1 MSLSKGSNRN
11 TAKETHLNGRKFD
24 PFNTNNNERDAL
36 YNTNRIALHTMI
48 TSLIS
53 IKYHFTIQIA
63 LHPVHKKMIF

>member
-24 PFNTNNNERDAL
+24 PFNTNNNERVR
-36 YNTNRIALHTMI
+36 TNRIALHTMI

-53 IKYHFTIQIA
+53 IKYHFNMQIA